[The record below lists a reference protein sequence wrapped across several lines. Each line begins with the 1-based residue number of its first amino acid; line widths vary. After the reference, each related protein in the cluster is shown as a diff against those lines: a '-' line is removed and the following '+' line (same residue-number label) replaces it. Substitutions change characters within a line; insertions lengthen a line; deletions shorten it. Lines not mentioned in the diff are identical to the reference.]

1 MRYVVDGDSDRDE
14 VVVLV
19 HGVGSNLAA
28 WDRIAAELANR
39 ATVVRYDLPGHG
51 RSPARKST
59 VDDLVEDHVEL
70 LRHLAIPK
78 AHLVGFSLGGLIA
91 QAVAIAYPEV
101 VGRLVLIGA
110 VAGRTPAEEERV
122 LARLEGVRRDGPG
135 VGDARR
141 WFTDDFL
148 RREPDAVAR
157 NLKRTAETDPDS
169 YLAAYTVLATTDL
182 ADRLPLIS
190 APTLAM
196 TGSGDVGSPPH
207 MAELIA
213 ARVQD
218 GRCLVLDG
226 YKHGVL
232 DEAPL
237 VIARETAQFL
247 FEGDD
252 G

>member
-1 MRYVVDGDSDRDE
+1 MRYVVDGDSDHDE

-19 HGVGSNLAA
+19 HGVGSDLTA

-39 ATVVRYDLPGHG
+39 AVVVRYDLPGHG
-51 RSPARKST
+51 RSAARKST

-70 LRHLAIPK
+70 LRHLGVPR
-78 AHLVGFSLGGLIA
+78 AHLVGFSLGGLVA
-91 QAVAIAYPEV
+91 QAVALAHPEV
-101 VGRLVLIGA
+101 VDRLVLIGT
-110 VAGRTPAEEERV
+110 VAGRTPTERERV

-135 VGDARR
+135 AGDASR
-141 WFTDDFL
+141 WFTDDFR

-157 NLKRTAETDPDS
+157 NLKRTAETDPES
-169 YLAAYTVLATTDL
+169 YLAAYTVLATTDF

-196 TGSGDVGSPPH
+196 TGSDDVGSPPH

-213 ARVQD
+213 ARVRD
-218 GRCLVLDG
+218 GRHLVLDG

-237 VIARETAQFL
+237 VIAGETAKFL
-247 FEGDD
+247 FEGEDR
-252 G
+252 